1 MEFSDLTTQ
10 FINTLALDVIQIL
23 DSRNYFH
30 LAKVDAVPCMWAPAL
45 SLFRAASRQADS
57 LAYIECITDAYSQL
71 QKKIGRGCSNLTTAM
86 LLLLQPHEAEQLAKK
101 PT

>member
-30 LAKVDAVPCMWAPAL
+30 LAKVDAVPCMWAAAL
-45 SLFRAASRQADS
+45 SPFRASSRQADS

-71 QKKIGRGCSNLTTAM
+71 QKKKGWAWLFQFDM

-101 PT
+101 ST